1 MVDLIIEPIAFLVTG
16 VGIPIYQKINK
27 YIKDK
32 KSDKKNAKAL
42 KSMKEDKEAIEKYL
56 LPLISD
62 EISRFSPQFDQIL
75 LLSYNKEKLIE
86 TLNLIFRG
94 LITVSPINKEIQ
106 EKKKNYKINGKLN
119 NFNILLI
126 GKNDKIKNSLI
137 KSILQLD
144 NQTIELEKIID
155 ESNKDFVFYTNKE
168 LRIFD
173 CLEIKKESFQIDN
186 IFKLIKNSM
195 IKDDINDFFHCI
207 LYLLEGEKFEENDE
221 HNIKELM
228 KFNKDYIL
236 PIIIINPERNT
247 RGNQEEISNK
257 VNYIIKGN
265 KSIFY
270 INTNYKKIIEEN
282 TLLFVENNI
291 NDLKK
296 ICLEKKNIFCKSSYF
311 LENKKKAECENEINQ
326 KKYEIEKTI
335 EKRINSFLVGNE
347 FSNLYLLNK
356 QIVSTII
363 YKLFKVKKID
373 KKLQKKI
380 YNLFKNYLDSIERK
394 FDEFYENY
402 LGNSIKL
409 ISKYK
414 EENKNN
420 KEKGDKEDIDIQ
432 KENFQY
438 INEEF
443 FLKENENDGKN
454 GRQNK
459 FIDKVHNL
467 YNDEIIKRASFF
479 IDNKINEIL
488 SNLLIESF
496 NK

>member
-1 MVDLIIEPIAFLVTG
+1 M
-16 VGIPIYQKINK
+16 
-27 YIKDK
+27 
-32 KSDKKNAKAL
+32 
-42 KSMKEDKEAIEKYL
+42 
-56 LPLISD
+56 
-62 EISRFSPQFDQIL
+62 
-75 LLSYNKEKLIE
+75 
-86 TLNLIFRG
+86 
-94 LITVSPINKEIQ
+94 
-106 EKKKNYKINGKLN
+106 
-119 NFNILLI
+119 
-126 GKNDKIKNSLI
+126 
-137 KSILQLD
+137 
-144 NQTIELEKIID
+144 
-155 ESNKDFVFYTNKE
+155 
-168 LRIFD
+168 
-173 CLEIKKESFQIDN
+173 
-186 IFKLIKNSM
+186 
-195 IKDDINDFFHCI
+195 
-207 LYLLEGEKFEENDE
+207 
-221 HNIKELM
+221 
-228 KFNKDYIL
+228 
-236 PIIIINPERNT
+236 
-247 RGNQEEISNK
+247 
-257 VNYIIKGN
+257 
-265 KSIFY
+265 
-270 INTNYKKIIEEN
+270 
-282 TLLFVENNI
+282 
-291 NDLKK
+291 
-296 ICLEKKNIFCKSSYF
+296 
-311 LENKKKAECENEINQ
+311 
-326 KKYEIEKTI
+326 
-335 EKRINSFLVGNE
+335 VGNE